1 MLHSLNPM
9 DMKAV
14 HQQQMVEAGFLAA
27 CTDKARKDMNDRITQ
42 IMALN
47 FFEEEKALYHS
58 AAEKKA
64 LERQPPA
71 GRGWVKV
78 TGKGKRRGKETSEE
92 ASVRHETRR
101 DEI

>member
-78 TGKGKRRGKETSEE
+78 TGKGKGRGKETSEE